1 VLHNP
6 ELAFFADYL
15 AEMGCALPPKPEERK
30 PMPKEEPKP
39 AAAPEKEEEM
49 EVESEES
56 DVDLDMEGVLQSP
69 DAEELHEM
77 VCWVATSSPF
87 CICVFVF
94 LYFPR
99 ETLIRKR

>member
-6 ELAFFADYL
+6 ELAFFSDYL

-39 AAAPEKEEEM
+39 AAPAAAPEKEEEM

-56 DVDLDMEGVLQSP
+56 DVELDMEGVLQTP
-69 DAEELHEM
+69 DPEELHEM
-77 VCWVATSSPF
+77 VSRVTPD
-87 CICVFVF
+87 IC
-94 LYFPR
+94 
-99 ETLIRKR
+99 